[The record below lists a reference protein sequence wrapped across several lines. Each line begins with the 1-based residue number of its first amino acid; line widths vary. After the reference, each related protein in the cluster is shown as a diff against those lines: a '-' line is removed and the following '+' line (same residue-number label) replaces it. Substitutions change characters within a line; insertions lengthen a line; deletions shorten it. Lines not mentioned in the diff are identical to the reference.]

1 MLDSLH
7 VKNLTLIEEEEISFD
22 PGMNV
27 LTGETG
33 AGKSVLIGSILLAL
47 GAKADKD
54 VIRRGAEYAQ
64 IELGFTLDR
73 ENQRE
78 LCREFDI
85 PLEEDYLLL
94 SRRITPGKS
103 ISRANGE
110 VVNQKQLKALADL
123 LIDIHGQREHTS
135 LLRKEKLRE
144 LLDSYAGEEL
154 MEKLQELKQLLP
166 EKRRLSKEL
175 SDAEGQNGKLKRELD
190 YARFSTEEILKA
202 DIKEGEEE
210 ELTARF
216 RRMEHGK
223 KIRENVALAMEL
235 LEAEG
240 GVLDSLSRA
249 EGQLSQAEEY
259 DDALSEYRT
268 ELSSAEE
275 QIAEAKRGL
284 AGYLSDADFSEEE
297 FASVSERL
305 SLVQELTAKYGG
317 SFRALQEYL
326 ENSLELIG
334 KLEDYDGYVEGLKD
348 QLSLLDKQIG
358 KIGAAVSKARKQ
370 AAKELVPKL
379 TETLRALNFL
389 DVRLEIAVDYDPEE
403 MGENGA
409 DKVDFLICVNPG
421 ESLKPLS
428 EVASGGEISRI
439 MLGLKSVFAD
449 KDDIP
454 TLIFDEID
462 TGISGQTAWKVA
474 ERMGELSGKRQI
486 LCITHLPQIAA
497 MGDRHFYVEKEAE
510 KNSTRTGIRTLS
522 DTERPG
528 ELSRMFGGE
537 KRTDSALRSAEEMLT
552 EASEFKKKT
561 IGRRS
566 S

>member
-175 SDAEGQNGKLKRELD
+175 SDAEGQDGKLKRELD

-202 DIKEGEEE
+202 EIKEGEEE
-210 ELTARF
+210 ELTAQF

-284 AGYLSDADFSEEE
+284 SDYLSDADFSEEE

-326 ENSLELIG
+326 EHSLELIG

-552 EASEFKKKT
+552 EASEFKKKAT
-561 IGRRS
+561 GRRS

>member
-175 SDAEGQNGKLKRELD
+175 SDAEGQDGKLKRELD

>member
-175 SDAEGQNGKLKRELD
+175 SDAEGQDGKLKRELD

-284 AGYLSDADFSEEE
+284 SDYLSDADFSEEE
-297 FASVSERL
+297 FAAVSERL

-326 ENSLELIG
+326 ESSLELIG

-358 KIGAAVSKARKQ
+358 EIGAAVSKARKQ

-537 KRTDSALRSAEEMLT
+537 KRTDSALRSAKEMLT

-561 IGRRS
+561 TGRRS